1 MTKKK
6 TPNQPSSF
14 DDLHLD
20 KESFNELF
28 SGEDSK
34 EKQLQYLENVLK
46 TALNTLAENVTKS
59 FPDQSQ
65 QSQTPTANP
74 NLSHF
79 KKEFPAKKTPPA
91 SEPAQSLSDPP
102 EKSSQES
109 SVNTLHDAL
118 ISEEPKPSFAAKN
131 TSAKT
136 PTTTPYTPKASPIPT
151 KAPQSLEPTL
161 LSRLLGLRQKIKAVF
176 SNTKKPHD
184 SKEPP
189 SIKTTSHSMD
199 DSLDRLKKRE
209 DKLKDLFDKRSGTM
223 N

>member
-65 QSQTPTANP
+65 KSQPPTINP

-79 KKEFPAKKTPPA
+79 KKEFPEQKTTPSSKPV
-91 SEPAQSLSDPP
+91 QSFSDTP

-109 SVNTLHDAL
+109 SVNTLHETMSSA
-118 ISEEPKPSFAAKN
+118 EPPPSFTAKT
-131 TSAKT
+131 TSSKT
-136 PTTTPYTPKASPIPT
+136 PTTTPYTPKAAPNPT
-151 KAPQSLEPTL
+151 KAPQSSEPSL
-161 LSRLLGLRQKIKAVF
+161 LSRLLGLRQKIKSVF
-176 SNTKKPHD
+176 SNRKKPHD
-184 SKEPP
+184 SKDTP
-189 SIKTTSHSMD
+189 SLKTTSHSMD

-209 DKLKDLFDKRSGTM
+209 DKLKNLFDKRSGTM

>member
-65 QSQTPTANP
+65 NSKNKSANP
-74 NLSHF
+74 NLENF
-79 KKEFPAKKTPPA
+79 KRKFPATKTTPSSKPV
-91 SEPAQSLSDPP
+91 QSLSDTP

-109 SVNTLHDAL
+109 SVNTLHETMSSA
-118 ISEEPKPSFAAKN
+118 EPPTSFVAKT
-131 TSAKT
+131 TSSKT
-136 PTTTPYTPKASPIPT
+136 PTTTPYTPKAAPNPT
-151 KAPQSLEPTL
+151 KAHQSSEPTL

-176 SNTKKPHD
+176 SNRKKPHD
-184 SKEPP
+184 SKDTP